1 MNRLGRVSVLV
12 SVSVVCFG
20 LAAGYLL
27 WAKHSAAVG
36 SVVEPTP
43 GGSEPTAQLDLGA
56 ALAQPHVV
64 FRNAQPGAGFG
75 MVAVSMLRAPDGP
88 RAVGQQLCERTYA
101 TAGGG
106 VCLAPK
112 RGLVPTY
119 ALVSLNSRLQ
129 PVASS
134 PLVGLPSRTRMSRD
148 SSLVST
154 TTFVG
159 GHSYGDGKFSTET
172 IIRRDGV
179 SLGNIENFTT
189 TLPDGTR
196 LTAVDRNF
204 WGVTFAADD
213 DTFYATAASGNTTWL
228 VRGSLRAKT
237 MTALRTDAECPSL
250 SPDGTKIAYKKRL
263 GAKLG
268 VWHLAV
274 LDLKSG
280 KETVLAEQRSV
291 DDQMEWLDADHV
303 LYQLPR
309 DGAGGTSTDIW
320 QAPAD
325 GTGQPSV
332 FIEDASSPA
341 VVRP

>member
-1 MNRLGRVSVLV
+1 MNRLARISVII

-27 WAKHSAAVG
+27 WSRHSAAADTTG
-36 SVVEPTP
+36 EP
-43 GGSEPTAQLDLGA
+43 GASGSEAATDLDLDA
-56 ALAQPHVV
+56 ALGGPHVV

-75 MVAVSMLRAPDGP
+75 HLAVSELAQPDGA
-88 RAVGQQLCERTYA
+88 RAVLPQLCERTYA
-101 TAGGG
+101 TVGRA

-119 ALVSLNSRLQ
+119 ARLGLNAGLQ
-129 PVASS
+129 PASS
-134 PLVGLPSRTRMSRD
+134 STLAGSPSRTRMSRD
-148 SSLVST
+148 GTLVAT
-154 TTFVG
+154 TTFVA

-172 IIRRDGV
+172 IVRRDGA

-189 TLPDGTR
+189 TLPDGSK

-228 VRGSLRAKT
+228 VRGSLSTRT

-263 GAKLG
+263 GSKAG

-274 LDLKSG
+274 LDLQSG

-291 DDQMEWLDADHV
+291 DDQQEWLDNAHV
-303 LYQLPR
+303 LYALPR
-309 DGAGGTSTDIW
+309 AGAETSTDVW
-320 QAPAD
+320 QVPAD

>member
-1 MNRLGRVSVLV
+1 MNRLARISVII

-27 WAKHSAAVG
+27 WSRHSAAAETTGEPG
-36 SVVEPTP
+36 SS
-43 GGSEPTAQLDLGA
+43 GSEAATDLDLET
-56 ALAQPHVV
+56 ALRVPHVV
-64 FRNAQPGAGFG
+64 FRNIQPGAGFG
-75 MVAVSMLRAPDGP
+75 HLAVSELAQPDGS
-88 RAVGQQLCERTYA
+88 RAVLSELCERTYA
-101 TAGGG
+101 TVGSG
-106 VCLAPK
+106 VCLAAK

-119 ALVSLNSRLQ
+119 ALVGLDARLQ
-129 PVASS
+129 QATST
-134 PLVGLPSRTRMSRD
+134 PLVGSPSRTRISRD
-148 SSLVST
+148 GTLVAT
-154 TTFVG
+154 TTFLA
-159 GHSYGDGKFSTET
+159 GHSYGDGKFSTAT
-172 IIRRDGV
+172 IVRRDGT
-179 SLGNIENFTT
+179 SLGNLETFTT
-189 TLPDGTR
+189 ILPDGSK

-213 DTFYATAASGNTTWL
+213 DTFYATAASGTTTWL
-228 VRGSLRAKT
+228 VRGSLRDRT

-263 GAKLG
+263 GSPAG

-274 LDLKSG
+274 LDLQSG

-291 DDQMEWLDADHV
+291 DDQQEWLDDTHV
-303 LYQLPR
+303 LYALPR
-309 DGAGGTSTDIW
+309 SGADATSTDIW
-320 QAPAD
+320 QVPAD